1 MPAFCRIYLVPIQSS
16 LHLHRELKTTHIF
29 LQMWRKIYLYFNVSL
44 SCVLRSTCCWFQVG
58 CLSYG
63 ILFFLVFR
71 SYIAPKQAASIL
83 NTFPITSLARG
94 QLWSYV
100 SVVRA
105 HLHRLSPAPVRLLC
119 ITTCLLVGHHWD
131 RSNQQLYARKENPMG
146 QTLLGLFLWYT
157 KNRKC
162 KTNNLA
168 DPGFVVRSYTTK
180 EMSE

>member
-1 MPAFCRIYLVPIQSS
+1 MLPSILFQIQAIDIKRKKKNGSWNFGADLKKGNIFQTVHTALLMPAFCRIYLVPIQSS

-131 RSNQQLYARKENPMG
+131 RSNQ
-146 QTLLGLFLWYT
+146 
-157 KNRKC
+157 
-162 KTNNLA
+162 
-168 DPGFVVRSYTTK
+168 
-180 EMSE
+180 